1 MKKVGDGTPGRRR
14 IRPGAGT
21 ARPATSRT
29 SAEEILTR
37 ARAERAQ
44 LEQGRHFYAQLIDQ
58 AELLHEEIRALHEE
72 QREVYRQL
80 NNLRRRFTSLPPV
93 PRPTGYPPITVAP
106 ATQAEPR
113 AGAGRA
119 TA

>member
-1 MKKVGDGTPGRRR
+1 M
-14 IRPGAGT
+14 
-21 ARPATSRT
+21 SRT

-44 LEQGRHFYAQLIDQ
+44 LEQGRHFYAQLVDQ
-58 AELLHEEIRALHEE
+58 AEQLHHEIRRLHEE

-93 PRPTGYPPITVAP
+93 PRPSGYPPIAVAP
-106 ATQAEPR
+106 AAQAEPR